1 MVSSYLE
8 RAIFPA
14 CDREV
19 KVEMEMEIRTSD
31 KHVSITLL
39 AIACSTMFEII

>member
-1 MVSSYLE
+1 MISSYLE
-8 RAIFPA
+8 RAKFPA

-19 KVEMEMEIRTSD
+19 RVEMEIRTSD
-31 KHVSITLL
+31 KHVSITLM